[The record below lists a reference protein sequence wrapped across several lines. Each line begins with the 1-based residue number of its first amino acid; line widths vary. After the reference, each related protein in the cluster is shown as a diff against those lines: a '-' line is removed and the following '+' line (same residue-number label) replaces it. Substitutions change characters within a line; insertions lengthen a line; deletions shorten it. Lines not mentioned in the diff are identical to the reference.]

1 MRNARKSKVQPSQRN
16 RRKQKPRRM
25 PGDCYT
31 THSYGYAVRRAAL
44 AAGVESWMPNR
55 LRHTA
60 ATEIRRQFGA
70 EATRTVLGHSTLN
83 IVEIYAERDINQAAA
98 IMRQVG

>member
-1 MRNARKSKVQPSQRN
+1 
-16 RRKQKPRRM
+16 M

-31 THSYGYAVRRAAL
+31 THSYGYAVRRAAV
-44 AAGVESWMPNR
+44 AAGVEPWMPNR

-83 IVEIYAERDINQAAA
+83 IVEIYAERDMNQAAA